1 MNMMTRE
8 HLWVCGLALTL
19 LACTGGGTAPAAGED
34 AGDVYVVDTAAPD
47 VASGEDIADATLPNT
62 VTYLTSTQHL
72 IRASMALR
80 GSRPSLEELETVAA
94 DPATLEGIVRG
105 YVETEAFGVSIRD
118 LENETLLVRSENF
131 RMPGNGSLEGV
142 QAQNVNTAMTETPLR
157 TIEWVVLQGRPY
169 TDILSVDVQVAN
181 EHASQVWQGLA
192 AYDPSGPEWQPLKFA
207 DGRPPAGILSDGAFW
222 FRHRSAGIN
231 YHRGRANVVARSLLC
246 FDYLAQDIVL
256 EETIDLSDPDAVAN
270 AVVENSSCASCH
282 QSLDPL
288 ASFLWVNRQNWGAGS
303 LNFPLG
309 IYMPGNKDRWVE
321 ATGRAPGYFGLGGNT
336 MTDLGQL
343 IAADPRFSLCT
354 ARRYFSYLAQVPLA
368 QTDAETVASYQQV
381 LVDSGFDVREM
392 SVAIV
397 LSDAFRQ
404 SHSSD
409 EATAEALVGYKK
421 TRPGQLERL
430 FADLTGLEW
439 QTYRDNQFGG
449 MIDLLTNDF
458 YGFRV
463 LGGGIDSLFVLKPVH
478 TMNTTAS
485 LVVQEVAKA
494 GASQVVSEDLAISDA
509 TQRRLLTQLDISDLA
524 NETNGRAQLA
534 QLHLQ
539 LFGVKESTD
548 SEAVSLSWNLFSE
561 LYAHSGD
568 VHRAWTLTLT
578 ALFQDMRVAHH

>member
-1 MNMMTRE
+1 MTCGR
-8 HLWVCGLALTL
+8 LWALMIALTL
-19 LACTGGGTAPAAGED
+19 LACTDKGTASGA
-34 AGDVYVVDTAAPD
+34 DVGQLQGADTASAKD
-47 VASGEDIADATLPNT
+47 SAGADISNSI
-62 VTYLTSTQHL
+62 TYLTPTQHL

-80 GSRPSLEELETVAA
+80 GSRPSLKELETVAA
-94 DPATLEGIVRG
+94 DPSKIEGIVRE
-105 YVETEAFGVSIRD
+105 YVETEAFGASIRD

-131 RMPGNGSLEGV
+131 RLPGNGSLEGV
-142 QAQNVNTAMTETPLR
+142 QAQTVNTAMTETPLR
-157 TIEWVVLQGRPY
+157 TIEWVVRQGRPY

-181 EHASQVWQGLA
+181 EHASKVWEGLA

-222 FRHRSAGIN
+222 FRPRAAGIN
-231 YHRGRANVVARSLLC
+231 YHRGRANVVARTLLC
-246 FDYLAQDIVL
+246 FDYLAQDILL
-256 EETIDLSDPDAVAN
+256 EEAIDLSDPDEVAN
-270 AVVENSSCASCH
+270 AVVKNSGCASCH

-309 IYMPGNKDRWVE
+309 LFMPGNQDRWVE
-321 ATGRAPGYFGLGGNT
+321 ATGRAPGYFGLGGTT

-354 ARRYFSYLAQVPLA
+354 ARRYFSYFAQVPLA
-368 QTDAETVASYQQV
+368 ETDAHTVASYQQV

-409 EATAEALVGYKK
+409 DAAAEALIGYKK
-421 TRPGQLERL
+421 TRPGQLQRL
-430 FADLTGLEW
+430 FADLSGLDW
-439 QTYRDNQFGG
+439 QTYRDNKFGG

-478 TMNTTAS
+478 TMNATAS
-485 LVVQEVAKA
+485 LVVQQVARA
-494 GASQVVSEDLAISDA
+494 GASQVVSEDLALSDA
-509 TQRRLLTQLDISDLA
+509 KSILNPNVNFKLMQ
-524 NETNGRAQLA
+524 NG
-534 QLHLQ
+534 
-539 LFGVKESTD
+539 S
-548 SEAVSLSWNLFSE
+548 VSS
-561 LYAHSGD
+561 
-568 VHRAWTLTLT
+568 
-578 ALFQDMRVAHH
+578 

>member
-1 MNMMTRE
+1 MTVGR
-8 HLWVCGLALTL
+8 LWVWGLALTL
-19 LACTGGGTAPAAGED
+19 LACTDDGTAPTAGED
-34 AGDVYVVDTAAPD
+34 AGDVHGVDTAAPD
-47 VASGEDIADATLPNT
+47 AAIEADIAEAIPPSSI
-62 VTYLTSTQHL
+62 TYLTSAEHL
-72 IRASMALR
+72 IRASTALR
-80 GSRPSLEELETVAA
+80 GSRPSVEELETVAD
-94 DPATLEGIVRG
+94 DPTTLEGIVRG
-105 YVETEAFGVSIRD
+105 YVETEAFGASIRD
-118 LENETLLVRSENF
+118 LENETLLVRAELF
-131 RMPGNGSLEGV
+131 RLSGNGSLEGV
-142 QAQNVNTAMTETPLR
+142 QAQDVNTGMTETPLR
-157 TIEWVVLQGRPY
+157 TIEWVVRQGRPY
-169 TDILSVDVQVAN
+169 TDILSVDVQVSN
-181 EHASQVWQGLA
+181 EHASLVWEGLE

-231 YHRGRANVVARSLLC
+231 YHRGRANAVARSLLC

-256 EETIDLSDPDAVAN
+256 EEPIDLSDPDAVAH
-270 AVVENSSCASCH
+270 AVVENASCASCH

-309 IYMPGNKDRWVE
+309 LYMPDNQENWME
-321 ATGRAPGYFGLGGNT
+321 ATGRAPGYFGLGGTT
-336 MTDLGQL
+336 MTDLGRL

-354 ARRYFSYLAQVPLA
+354 ARRYFAYFAQVPLA
-368 QTDAETVASYQQV
+368 ETDADTVASYQQV

-397 LSDAFRQ
+397 MSDAFRQ

-409 EATAEALVGYKK
+409 EAESEDLIGYKK
-421 TRPGQLERL
+421 TRPAQLSRL

-439 QTYRDNQFGG
+439 QTYRDGDHGG

-463 LGGGIDSLFVLKPVH
+463 LGGGIDSWFVLKPVH

-485 LVVQEVAKA
+485 LLVQQVARA

-509 TQRRLLTQLDISDLA
+509 QQRLLLTHLDATDLA

-534 QLHLQ
+534 QLHLR
-539 LFGVKESTD
+539 LFGAQAAVD
-548 SEAVSLSWNLFSE
+548 SEVVSLSWGLFSE

-568 VHRAWTLTLT
+568 AHRAWALTLT

>member
-1 MNMMTRE
+1 MRRRTIGRF
-8 HLWVCGLALTL
+8 WVCGLALTL
-19 LACTGGGTAPAAGED
+19 LACGGDGTSPAAGED
-34 AGDVYVVDTAAPD
+34 TGDVPGADAT
-47 VASGEDIADATLPNT
+47 SGEDSADAPLPNSI
-62 VTYLTSTQHL
+62 TYLTPTQHL
-72 IRASMALR
+72 IRASTALR
-80 GSRPSLEELETVAA
+80 GSRPSLDELETVAA

-105 YVETEAFGVSIRD
+105 YVDTEAFGASIRD

-142 QAQNVNTAMTETPLR
+142 QAQDVNTAMSETPLR
-157 TIEWVVLQGRPY
+157 TIEWVVRQGRPY

-181 EHASQVWQGLA
+181 EHAAQVWQGLE
-192 AYDPSGPEWQPLKFA
+192 AYDPSGPEWQPLTFA

-246 FDYLAQDIVL
+246 FDYLAQDILL
-256 EETIDLSDPDAVAN
+256 EEPIDLSDPDAVAN
-270 AVVENSSCASCH
+270 AVVENAGCASCH

-288 ASFLWVNRQNWGAGS
+288 ASFLWINRQNWGAGS

-309 IYMPGNKDRWVE
+309 IYMPNNHDQWVE
-321 ATGRAPGYFGLGGNT
+321 ATGRAPGYFGLGGTT

-354 ARRYFSYLAQVPLA
+354 ARRYFSYFAQVPMAETTA
-368 QTDAETVASYQQV
+368 QTVASYQQV
-381 LVDSGFDVREM
+381 LVDTGFDVREM

-409 EATAEALVGYKK
+409 EAAAETLIGYKK

-430 FADLTGLEW
+430 FADLAGLDW
-439 QTYRDNQFGG
+439 QTYRANQFGG

-478 TMNTTAS
+478 TMNSTAS

-494 GASQVVSEDLAISDA
+494 GASQVVSDDLALSDA
-509 TQRRLLTQLDISDLA
+509 TQRRLLTELDTSDLA

-539 LFGVKESTD
+539 LFGVQEAPD

-561 LYAHSGD
+561 LYAHNGD
-568 VHRAWTLTLT
+568 AQRAWALTLT